1 MNGNRGAIQE
11 LFSPF
16 SPMYEGFFPSVNTS
30 VITDTPNVN
39 GLTSGIVSTF
49 QSIGGS
55 SPSSR
60 QSVTDATN
68 NLKYYVYDSIL
79 VYGLDIVV
87 YNPSGDDL
95 SGNYFKSKTD
105 TNSQALDNSSAWA
118 QIPVYASDITY
129 ANNDLVSVVD
139 NSEEKLYRSL
149 NDANT
154 GNQVTDTH
162 NWENISSGSPIH
174 AVDKLRLVNIHSR
187 YLDISGNIKTYGT
200 IYEDIS
206 NNYDYGKPDE
216 FPEFAE
222 ITRDDVLNQDLQFLM
237 AQQKNTHMI
246 GMIAIATLAVGIF
259 YIARNFRTDTE

>member
-16 SPMYEGFFPSVNTS
+16 SPMYEGFTGTYTAVN
-30 VITDTPNVN
+30 V
-39 GLTSGIVSTF
+39 
-49 QSIGGS
+49 
-55 SPSSR
+55 
-60 QSVTDATN
+60 AEA
-68 NLKYYVYDSIL
+68 NLKYYVYDPTL

-87 YNPSGDDL
+87 YNPSGDDQL
-95 SGNYFKSKTD
+95 GNFFKSNRD
-105 TNSQALDNSSAWA
+105 SNSEALDNSGAWT
-118 QIPVYASDITY
+118 QIPRYTHEIEYSSGDLARRGNHDI
-129 ANNDLVSVVD
+129 LI
-139 NSEEKLYRSL
+139 RSKE
-149 NDANT
+149 N
-154 GNQVTDTH
+154 GNKGTLDRVTPQK
-162 NWENISSGSPIH
+162 WENISSGSPIH
-174 AVDKLRLVNIHSR
+174 DVDKSRLVNIHSR
-187 YLDISGNIKTYGT
+187 DLDISGNIKIYGT

-206 NNYDYGKPDE
+206 KNYDYGKPDE

>member
-16 SPMYEGFFPSVNTS
+16 SPMYEGFTETYTAVN
-30 VITDTPNVN
+30 V
-39 GLTSGIVSTF
+39 
-49 QSIGGS
+49 
-55 SPSSR
+55 
-60 QSVTDATN
+60 AEA
-68 NLKYYVYDSIL
+68 NLKFYVYDPTL
-79 VYGLDIVV
+79 VYGINIVV
-87 YNPSGDDL
+87 FDTSGDGVL
-95 SGNYFKSKTD
+95 GNFFKSNKND
-105 TNSQALDNSSAWA
+105 NSEALDDSDAWA
-118 QIPVYASDITY
+118 QIPVYASDVTY
-129 ANNDLVSVVD
+129 VNNDLVWVVD
-139 NSEEKLYRSL
+139 ISEEKLYRSK
-149 NDANT
+149 NDNT
-154 GNQVTDTH
+154 GTDVTDNI

-174 AVDKLRLVNIHSR
+174 DVDKSRLVNIHSR
-187 YLDISGNIKTYGT
+187 DLDISGNIKTYGT
-200 IYEDIS
+200 IYADIS

>member
-16 SPMYEGFFPSVNTS
+16 SPMYEGFDSGTTPVKISSRPDYYYTYNAELKYDRDTIVLDENNEYYISISDDNDASLNNNTNWTKIPQMSDRNNCNSVKF
-30 VITDTPNVN
+30 DTNELLVDNNNNLLYVDSP
-39 GLTSGIVSTF
+39 GIRKCGFYAS
-49 QSIGGS
+49 SIG
-55 SPSSR
+55 
-60 QSVTDATN
+60 
-68 NLKYYVYDSIL
+68 
-79 VYGLDIVV
+79 
-87 YNPSGDDL
+87 
-95 SGNYFKSKTD
+95 
-105 TNSQALDNSSAWA
+105 
-118 QIPVYASDITY
+118 
-129 ANNDLVSVVD
+129 
-139 NSEEKLYRSL
+139 
-149 NDANT
+149 
-154 GNQVTDTH
+154 
-162 NWENISSGSPIH
+162 SGSHIH
-174 AVDKLRLVNIHSR
+174 DVDKSRLVNINSR

-200 IYEDIS
+200 IYADIS

>member
-16 SPMYEGFFPSVNTS
+16 SPMYEGFTGTYTAVN
-30 VITDTPNVN
+30 VDEA
-39 GLTSGIVSTF
+39 G
-49 QSIGGS
+49 
-55 SPSSR
+55 
-60 QSVTDATN
+60 
-68 NLKYYVYDSIL
+68 LKYYVYEPTL
-79 VYGLDIVV
+79 VYDENIVV
-87 YNPSGDDL
+87 YNPLGYDP
-95 SGNYFKSKTD
+95 SGNFFKSNKND
-105 TNSQALDNSSAWA
+105 NSEALDNSGAWA
-118 QIPVYASDITY
+118 QIPVYDSDVIY
-129 ANNDLVSVVD
+129 AINDLVWVVD
-139 NSEEKLYRSL
+139 ISEEKLYRSK
-149 NDANT
+149 NDDNT
-154 GNQVTDTH
+154 GTDVTDYT
-162 NWENISSGSPIH
+162 WENISSGSHIH
-174 AVDKLRLVNIHSR
+174 DVDKSRLVNIHSR

-206 NNYDYGKPDE
+206 KNYDYGKPDE

>member
-16 SPMYEGFFPSVNTS
+16 SPMYEGFTGTYTAVN
-30 VITDTPNVN
+30 VDTT
-39 GLTSGIVSTF
+39 G
-49 QSIGGS
+49 
-55 SPSSR
+55 
-60 QSVTDATN
+60 
-68 NLKYYVYDSIL
+68 LKYYVYDPTL
-79 VYGLDIVV
+79 VYDENIVV
-87 YNPSGDDL
+87 YNKSGDDA
-95 SGNYFKSKTD
+95 SGNFFKSNQD
-105 TNSQALDNSSAWA
+105 SNSEALDNSGAWT
-118 QIPVYASDITY
+118 QIPIYKNTIDY
-129 ANNDLVSVVD
+129 RRGDLARRRNRD
-139 NSEEKLYRSL
+139 KLIRSTE
-149 NDANT
+149 DDNT
-154 GNQVTDTH
+154 GTLFITGQSK
-162 NWENISSGSPIH
+162 WEKISSGSQIH
-174 AVDKLRLVNIHSR
+174 DVDKSRLVNIHSR
-187 YLDISGNIKTYGT
+187 DLDISGNIKTYGT